1 MKLLIIDGN
10 SILNRAFYGIR
21 LLTNKNGMFTNA
33 VTGFFNIYLKLIAE
47 FAPDGAAAAFD
58 LKAPTF
64 RHQKYDGYKAGRK
77 GMPDELAMQMP
88 YVKKLLTA
96 LGVPVIECEGYEA
109 DDILGTLAAKCDS
122 TDSQC
127 VLATG
132 DRDSFQLITDNVF
145 VNLAST
151 KEDILYTPAKIMEVY
166 GVTPPQMIDVKAL
179 MGDSSD
185 NIPGVAGIGEKTA
198 LSLIQKY
205 RSIDEIYKNIDSI
218 DVTKSVRT
226 KLVNGEE
233 SCRLSYFL
241 GTISREAP
249 IDTDLSHYIF
259 GERDERALASILTEL
274 EMFSLLKKLNVSA
287 EAAKTAQE
295 QAVPES
301 GDKTNG
307 AESADPKICGEDIAD
322 YMYADG
328 KLLRLKNGEVC
339 EIEQKD
345 YETELATE
353 LPKRTFDLKRLLTE
367 TGTEIRNVVFDST
380 LAAYLLNV
388 NGTEYPLERLCME
401 YNVSYSSENEVGSLC
416 GLNRALYAKLSA
428 EKMYGLLTQIEIPLA
443 YVLVSMERDGVA
455 IDREALENF
464 GEQLNS
470 EAEDIEQQIYIE
482 VGHAF
487 NISSPKQLGQVL
499 FEEMGLP
506 AGKKTKTGYSTS
518 AEVLEELSERYS
530 GEYPILELVLR
541 YRTVTKLYSTYA
553 VGLLGEIAP
562 DGRIHTTYKQ
572 TETRTG
578 RISSAEPNIQNI
590 PVRTPRGREFRRFF
604 VAANG
609 KKFVDADY
617 SQIELR
623 LLAHISD
630 DKTMIDAFRSG
641 EDIHTI
647 TASQVFNQP
656 PEWVT
661 PEMRSS
667 AKAVNFGIVYG
678 IGAFSLS
685 KDIGVSVK
693 QADEYIHAYLEKYSG
708 VARYM
713 ERTVEDAKKNGYVKT
728 MFGRRRYIPELKAS
742 NKNVQAL
749 GKRIAMN
756 TPIQGTA
763 ADIIKLAMVRV
774 YERLKREL
782 PKARLILQ
790 VHDELIVEA
799 DEKDA
804 QRAAE
809 ILREEMENAA
819 ALSVPLTADAK
830 IGNSWYEAH

>member
-1 MKLLIIDGN
+1 MYD
-10 SILNRAFYGIR
+10 
-21 LLTNKNGMFTNA
+21 LLT
-33 VTGFFNIYLKLIAE
+33 
-47 FAPDGAAAAFD
+47 
-58 LKAPTF
+58 
-64 RHQKYDGYKAGRK
+64 R
-77 GMPDELAMQMP
+77 
-88 YVKKLLTA
+88 
-96 LGVPVIECEGYEA
+96 
-109 DDILGTLAAKCDS
+109 
-122 TDSQC
+122 
-127 VLATG
+127 
-132 DRDSFQLITDNVF
+132 
-145 VNLAST
+145 
-151 KEDILYTPAKIMEVY
+151 
-166 GVTPPQMIDVKAL
+166 
-179 MGDSSD
+179 
-185 NIPGVAGIGEKTA
+185 
-198 LSLIQKY
+198 
-205 RSIDEIYKNIDSI
+205 
-218 DVTKSVRT
+218 
-226 KLVNGEE
+226 
-233 SCRLSYFL
+233 
-241 GTISREAP
+241 
-249 IDTDLSHYIF
+249 
-259 GERDERALASILTEL
+259 
-274 EMFSLLKKLNVSA
+274 
-287 EAAKTAQE
+287 
-295 QAVPES
+295 
-301 GDKTNG
+301 
-307 AESADPKICGEDIAD
+307 
-322 YMYADG
+322 
-328 KLLRLKNGEVC
+328 
-339 EIEQKD
+339 
-345 YETELATE
+345 
-353 LPKRTFDLKRLLTE
+353 
-367 TGTEIRNVVFDST
+367 
-380 LAAYLLNV
+380 
-388 NGTEYPLERLCME
+388 
-401 YNVSYSSENEVGSLC
+401 
-416 GLNRALYAKLSA
+416 
-428 EKMYGLLTQIEIPLA
+428 IEIPLA

-455 IDREALENF
+455 IDKEALEDF
-464 GEQLNS
+464 GKQLNS
-470 EAEDIEQQIYIE
+470 EAEDIEQKIYID

-518 AEVLEELSERYS
+518 AEVLEELAERYS

-553 VGLLGEIAP
+553 VGLLSEIAP

-693 QADEYIHAYLEKYSG
+693 QADEYIRAYLEKYSG

-713 ERTVEDAKKNGYVKT
+713 ERTVEEAKKNGYVRT

-742 NKNVQAL
+742 NKNIQAL

-782 PKARLILQ
+782 PEARLILQ

-804 QRAAE
+804 PRAAE

-819 ALSVPLTADAK
+819 SLSVPLTADAK